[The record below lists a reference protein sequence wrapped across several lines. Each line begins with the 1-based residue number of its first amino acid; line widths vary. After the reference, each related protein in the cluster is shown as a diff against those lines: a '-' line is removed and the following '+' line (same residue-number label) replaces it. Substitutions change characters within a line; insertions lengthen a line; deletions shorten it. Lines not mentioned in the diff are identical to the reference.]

1 MYVHMNVQTIAW
13 GQHSIVPPLKM
24 SQISPS
30 LVLSAC
36 KRKPSAPGG
45 GTGIT
50 LRLVSGVDWASGAP
64 GWGVSPS
71 VVAMEIVRL
80 CCDELLGMV
89 MPIFS

>member
-1 MYVHMNVQTIAW
+1 
-13 GQHSIVPPLKM
+13 M

-36 KRKPSAPGG
+36 ERKPSAPGG